1 MDVKLIVFSYKLRK
15 LMVRAEIITIGDEIL
30 YGQILDTNTQWISLE
45 LDKLGIKTVRK
56 SSVGDQKSEILQ
68 ILNEAAQR
76 ADVVFITGGLGPTK
90 DDLTKKILAEYFD
103 CELAM
108 HPVALQDVTVFFAK
122 RGRELSDIN
131 RDQALLPTKAE
142 FVRNAQGT
150 APGMWFNEK
159 GVIWV
164 SMPGVP
170 YEMKNIMES
179 EVLPR
184 LVTHFKTPVIFHKVI
199 KTVGIGESYL
209 SELIESWELQLPVH
223 IKLAYL
229 PSIGIVKLRLTA
241 VGEDLALLKSEV
253 DAELA
258 KVNPLIQSYIY
269 GYEKEELAEV
279 VGRLLVGRKATLAVA
294 ESCTG
299 GHLAHQFTQNPGSS
313 AYFVGGILSYANQVK
328 IDQLGVSASIL
339 ENNGA
344 VSEECIQAM
353 AIGVQKRLGTTYA
366 LATSGIA
373 GPDGG
378 AEEKPVGT
386 VWIALAHENGV
397 ITRKLTLGG
406 TRMQNIY
413 LSSLAC
419 VNLLRR
425 YLLNDL
431 T

>member
-1 MDVKLIVFSYKLRK
+1 
-15 LMVRAEIITIGDEIL
+15 MVRAEIITIGDEIL

-68 ILNEAAQR
+68 ILNEASQR

-90 DDLTKKILAEYFD
+90 DDLTKKILAEYFGCD
-103 CELAM
+103 LQM
-108 HPVALQDVTVFFAK
+108 HPEALQDVTEFFSK

-142 FVRNAQGT
+142 FIRNIQGT

-170 YEMKNIMES
+170 YEMKSIMEQ

-184 LVTHFKTPVIFHKVI
+184 LVKHFKTPIIFHKVI

-209 SELIESWELQLPVH
+209 SDLIESWELQLPEH

-229 PSIGIVKLRLTA
+229 PSMGIVKLRLTA
-241 VGEDLALLKSEV
+241 VGENLDVLKSDVEV
-253 DAELA
+253 ELQ
-258 KVNPLIQSYIY
+258 KVHPLIKSYIF
-269 GYEKEELAEV
+269 GYEKDELAEV
-279 VGRLLVGRKATLAVA
+279 VGRLLSENKATIAVA

-299 GHLAHQFTQNPGSS
+299 GYLAHQFTQNSGSS
-313 AYFVGGILSYANQVK
+313 AYFLGGILSYANQVK
-328 IDQLGVSASIL
+328 MDQLGVSSEIL
-339 ENNGA
+339 TTNGA
-344 VSEECIQAM
+344 VSEECIKAM
-353 AIGVQKRLGTTYA
+353 ALGVQQKLGSTYA

-378 AEEKPVGT
+378 TEEKPVGT

-419 VNLLRR
+419 VNLLRK

>member
-1 MDVKLIVFSYKLRK
+1 MVK
-15 LMVRAEIITIGDEIL
+15 AEIITIGDEIL

-68 ILNEAAQR
+68 ILNEASQR

-90 DDLTKKILAEYFD
+90 DDLTKKILAEYFGCD
-103 CELAM
+103 LQM
-108 HPVALQDVTVFFAK
+108 HPEALQYVTEFFSK

-142 FVRNAQGT
+142 FVRNSQGT

-170 YEMKNIMES
+170 YEMKSIMEQ

-184 LVTHFKTPVIFHKVI
+184 LVKHFKTPIIFHKVI

-209 SELIESWELQLPVH
+209 SDLIESWELQLPEH

-229 PSIGIVKLRLTA
+229 PSMGIVKLRLTA
-241 VGEDLALLKSEV
+241 LGQDLEVLKSDVEV
-253 DAELA
+253 ELQ
-258 KVNPLIQSYIY
+258 KVHPLIKSYIFGY
-269 GYEKEELAEV
+269 GKDDLAEV
-279 VGRLLVGRKATLAVA
+279 VGRILIDHKATISVA

-299 GHLAHQFTQNPGSS
+299 GHLAHQFTQNAGSS
-313 AYFVGGILSYANQVK
+313 AYFLGGILSYANQVK
-328 IDQLGVSASIL
+328 MDQLGVSAEIL
-339 ENNGA
+339 TTTGA
-344 VSEECIQAM
+344 VSEECIKAM
-353 AIGVQKRLGTTYA
+353 ALGVQQRLGSTYA

-378 AEEKPVGT
+378 TEEKPVGT
-386 VWIALAHENGV
+386 VWIALAHESGV

-419 VNLLRR
+419 VNLLRK

>member
-1 MDVKLIVFSYKLRK
+1 MVK
-15 LMVRAEIITIGDEIL
+15 AEIITIGDEIL

-68 ILNEAAQR
+68 ILTEAEQR

-90 DDLTKKILAEYFD
+90 DDLTKKILAEYFG

-108 HPVALQDVTVFFAK
+108 HPIALQDVTEFFAK

-142 FVRNAQGT
+142 FIRNSQGT

-170 YEMKNIMES
+170 FEMKNIMEQ

-184 LVTHFKTPVIFHKVI
+184 LVSHFQTPVIYHKVI

-209 SELIESWELQLPVH
+209 SELIESWELQLPAQ

-229 PSIGIVKLRLTA
+229 PSVGIVKLRLTA
-241 VGEDLALLKSEV
+241 VGEDLAQLQADV
-253 DAELA
+253 ELELE
-258 KVNPLIQSYIY
+258 KVNPLIHSYIF

-279 VGRLLVGRKATLAVA
+279 VGRLLLDQKATLSVA

-313 AYFVGGILSYANQVK
+313 AYFIGGILSYANQVK
-328 IDQLGVSASIL
+328 IDQLGVSEEIL
-339 ENNGA
+339 NTDGA
-344 VSEECIQAM
+344 VSEACIQAM
-353 AIGVQKRLGTTYA
+353 AQGVQSRLGTTYA

-378 AEEKPVGT
+378 TAEKPVGT
-386 VWIALAHENGV
+386 VWIALAHPTGV

-419 VNLLRR
+419 VNLLRKF
-425 YLLNDL
+425 LINDL
-431 T
+431 S